1 MLTVLDYVMRYF
13 RPLIVFLALLVAM
26 PVVAQTSAEPT
37 ASDSDDRP
45 PALAPLD
52 DDFEPEVSIRQQ
64 DGDTIEE
71 YRVNGRLY
79 KIRVIPLRGEPYIL
93 IDRRG
98 DGAFV
103 RHDGPG
109 SPGLSLPM
117 WAIGTF

>member
-1 MLTVLDYVMRYF
+1 MRYF
-13 RPLIVFLALLVAM
+13 QPLIVFLALLVAM
-26 PVVAQTSAEPT
+26 PVAQTAAEPS
-37 ASDSDDRP
+37 ASDDRP

-52 DDFEPEVSIRQQ
+52 DDFGSEVSIRQQ

-109 SPGLSLPM
+109 EPGLSVPM
-117 WAIGTF
+117 WVIGTF